1 MKPAPWIVALS
12 NSIINEILA
21 RLDWIGIPTS
31 PEDGSADCEKKT
43 YSYRLLDYAC
53 GEGVISRVHFP
64 SFPFSSPIRE
74 HSGGLTDSMRYQ
86 GIFNYIDEAWGIDL
100 SSRMVNT
107 FNLRAAA
114 FDMPKRKRMF
124 AVQGDLLNPD
134 SKKAGGFLKGKEW
147 FGFDAA
153 VMSMA
158 LHHVEEPGAAVRILV
173 ERLKVGRPVVLVD
186 WVKGTTM
193 KEWKGEGEGC
203 AVHGKYELDHRG
215 HAEHGQPEYGHDGHG
230 HDQHEHAQHGHA
242 NHEHKQHE
250 HPMPGAHTTTRDGFT
265 KDEMVKM
272 LEEAGC
278 VDVGFVEM
286 EEMSLLEF
294 GEKRMWKRLFLA
306 KGVKGGT

>member
-1 MKPAPWIVALS
+1 MHPAPWIVALS
-12 NSIINEILA
+12 NQIINEILA

-31 PEDGSADCEKKT
+31 PEDGSTDCEKKT

-53 GEGVISRVHFP
+53 GNGVISRVHV
-64 SFPFSSPIRE
+64 SASNSPIQLKCLPTVR
-74 HSGGLTDSMRYQ
+74 DQ
-86 GIFNYIDEAWGIDL
+86 GIFNYIDEAWGVDL

-114 FDMPKRKRMF
+114 FEMPKRKRMF
-124 AVQGDLLNPD
+124 AVQGDLLNPG

-153 VMSMA
+153 IMSMA
-158 LHHVEEPGAAVRILV
+158 LHHVEEPEDAVRVLV
-173 ERLKVGRPVVLVD
+173 ERVKVGGPVVLVD
-186 WVKGTTM
+186 WVKGTTV

-203 AVHGKYELDHRG
+203 AVHGKYELDHPG
-215 HAEHGQPEYGHDGHG
+215 HAEHRQAECGHDGHG
-230 HDQHEHAQHGHA
+230 KDQPEHAEHGHA
-242 NHEHKQHE
+242 
-250 HPMPGAHTTTRDGFT
+250 MPGAHTTTRDGFT

-306 KGVKGGT
+306 KGLKGGT

>member
-12 NSIINEILA
+12 NQIINEILA

-31 PEDGSADCEKKT
+31 PEDGSTDCEKKT

-53 GEGVISRVHFP
+53 GEGVISR
-64 SFPFSSPIRE
+64 
-74 HSGGLTDSMRYQ
+74 

-100 SSRMVNT
+100 SSRMVNS

-158 LHHVEEPGAAVRILV
+158 LHHVEEPGAAVRVLV
-173 ERLKVGRPVVLVD
+173 ERLKVGGPVVLVD
-186 WVKGTTM
+186 WVKGTTV

-203 AVHGKYELDHRG
+203 AVHGKYELDRHG
-215 HAEHGQPEYGHDGHG
+215 HAEHGHTEPGHAEHG
-230 HDQHEHAQHGHA
+230 HNEHEHNKHEHA
-242 NHEHKQHE
+242 
-250 HPMPGAHTTTRDGFT
+250 MPGAHTTTRDGFT

-286 EEMSLLEF
+286 EDMSLLEF

-306 KGVKGGT
+306 KGVKAG

>member
-1 MKPAPWIVALS
+1 SFDSMHPAPWIVALS
-12 NSIINEILA
+12 NQIINEILA

-31 PEDGSADCEKKT
+31 PEDGSTDCEKKT

-53 GEGVISRVHFP
+53 GEGVISRAYLHMC
-64 SFPFSSPIRE
+64 
-74 HSGGLTDSMRYQ
+74 DQ

-100 SSRMVNT
+100 SSRMVNS

-134 SKKAGGFLKGKEW
+134 SKKAGGFLKEKEW

-158 LHHVEEPGAAVRILV
+158 LHHVEEPRAAVRILV
-173 ERLKVGRPVVLVD
+173 ERLKVGGPVVLID
-186 WVKGTTM
+186 WVKGTTV

-215 HAEHGQPEYGHDGHG
+215 HAEHGQPEYGLDGHG
-230 HDQHEHAQHGHA
+230 KDQREHAQHGHA
-242 NHEHKQHE
+242 KQEHKQHE

>member
-1 MKPAPWIVALS
+1 MTDSSATLEEKNEAYFDSFDSMKPAPWIVALS
-12 NSIINEILA
+12 NQIINEILA

-31 PEDGSADCEKKT
+31 PEDGSTDCEKKT

-53 GEGVISRVHFP
+53 GEGVISR
-64 SFPFSSPIRE
+64 
-74 HSGGLTDSMRYQ
+74 

-173 ERLKVGRPVVLVD
+173 ERLK
-186 WVKGTTM
+186 
-193 KEWKGEGEGC
+193 
-203 AVHGKYELDHRG
+203 
-215 HAEHGQPEYGHDGHG
+215 
-230 HDQHEHAQHGHA
+230 HAQHGHA

-306 KGVKGGT
+306 KGLKGGDVIG